1 MRRILA
7 VLLLTA
13 CASEAGTHAVGFRI
27 VDTYD
32 KLRALVP
39 GDYMLGRPL
48 RLRLWYPALA
58 GGRPITVREYV
69 GEWAMSGVPTATWQS
84 IVEQERRGVKQFE
97 RPVIASLDASPARGR
112 HPAVIY
118 VPDAMDTLEQKA
130 AVAESLASHGFVV
143 AVVPRLGDDVETL
156 TADVRFINVELRGL
170 SDVDERRIVIV
181 ARGTGAEV
189 ARRAAA
195 ADPTIRAVVPFR
207 SGRRALV
214 EAVRR
219 ATS

>member
-32 KLRALVP
+32 KLRTLIP
-39 GDYMLGRPL
+39 NDYLLGRPL
-48 RLRLWYPALA
+48 RVRVWYPALA
-58 GGRPITVREYV
+58 GGKAITMREYV
-69 GEWAMSGVPTATWQS
+69 GEWEMSGVPPATWQA

-97 RPVIASLDASPARGR
+97 RRVIASLDASPARGR

-118 VPDAMDTLEQKA
+118 VPDADDTLEQKA

-156 TADVRFINVELRGL
+156 ATDVRFINVEMRGL
-170 SDVDERRIVIV
+170 SDVDEGRIVLV
-181 ARGTGAEV
+181 GRRTGAEV

-195 ADPTIRAVVPFR
+195 ADPTIRAVVPFASNR
-207 SGRRALV
+207 KALLK
-214 EAVRR
+214 AVRR